1 MFIGEFA
8 HAIDDKGR
16 LAVPIKFRAVLA
28 QGAVI
33 TKGLGGCLFL
43 YTKSEWD
50 KVAEKI
56 NNMPV
61 AQSNARAFSRFM
73 LGGAMDML
81 PDKQGRINL
90 PKYLMANAWIKNN
103 VIVVGILNRLEIWDS
118 KAWQEYKVK
127 TEKDVEAMAE
137 QLFI

>member
-8 HAIDDKGR
+8 HSIDDKGR

-61 AQSNARAFSRFM
+61 SQSNARAFSRFM

-81 PDKQGRINL
+81 PDKQGRVNL
-90 PKYLMANAWIKNN
+90 PKYLMAYAGIKNN
-103 VIVVGILNRLEIWDS
+103 VIVVGLLNRLEIWDS

>member
-1 MFIGEFA
+1 MFIGEFT

-50 KVAEKI
+50 RVAEKI

-61 AQSNARAFSRFM
+61 SQSNARALSRFM

-90 PKYLMANAWIKNN
+90 PKYLMAYAGIKSN
-103 VIVVGILNRLEIWDS
+103 VIVVGLLNRLEIWDS